1 MNFSHCLTDHVWYNE
16 NKDIK
21 GKEWDISMGKYF
33 NVNGD
38 CQPDLHYMVDISDR
52 LQQIERMVDDGQ
64 YFTINRA
71 RQYGKTTTLIA
82 LGELLQKKYLVLS
95 LDFQMLSYT
104 DFATEQ
110 NFVHVFCRELLDCTE
125 DIVPSIRSNLK
136 SIMENT
142 RATTTLSELF
152 KILSEW
158 CGLSER
164 KLVLIIDEVDSATN
178 NQVFLDFLAQ
188 LRGYYIKRRNLP
200 TFQSVILAG
209 VYDVRNLKGKFVP
222 ENQHKVNSP
231 WNIAADFLVD
241 MSFSEKDIA
250 GMLCEYE
257 TDYSTGMNIDQMANL
272 LVQYTSGYP
281 FLVSRIC
288 KLIDE
293 RISESAQFP
302 SKQDAWTK
310 DGFLEAVKL
319 LLNEKNPLFG
329 SLVAK
334 LTEYPDLREMI
345 YSLLFQGT
353 SIIYHPLNPAIEV
366 GEMLGFVRNDNG
378 SVIIANRIFETYLY
392 NLFLSEDSTDNGMYG
407 LAVRDKNQFICDGHL
422 NMRLILEKFVL
433 YFDDLYGDQGAQF
446 YEDDG
451 RRFFLLFLRP
461 IINGTGNYYVEA
473 QTRNKERTDIIIDY
487 RGEQFII
494 ELKIWRG
501 NAYNTRGER
510 QLTDYLDHY
519 HADTG
524 YMLSFNFNQNKD
536 IGVKEI
542 RCENKTIIEAV
553 V

>member
-1 MNFSHCLTDHVWYNE
+1 
-16 NKDIK
+16 
-21 GKEWDISMGKYF
+21 MGKHF

-38 CQPDLHYMVDISDR
+38 CQPDLHYMVDISER
-52 LQQIERMVDDGQ
+52 LQQIKQMVDDGQ

-71 RQYGKTTTLIA
+71 RQYGKTTTLMA
-82 LGELLQKKYLVLS
+82 LGELLKSEYIVLS
-95 LDFQMLSYT
+95 IDFQMLSYE

-110 NFVHVFCRELLDCTE
+110 NFVRVFCRELLDCTQ
-125 DIVPSIRSNLK
+125 DIVPSIRCKLQSV
-136 SIMENT
+136 MVNT
-142 RATTTLSELF
+142 ETNTTLSELF

-158 CGLSER
+158 CRLAE
-164 KLVLIIDEVDSATN
+164 KELVLIIDEVDSATN

-188 LRGYYIKRRNLP
+188 LRGYYIKRRTLA

-209 VYDVRNLKGKFVP
+209 VYDVRNLKNKFVP
-222 ENQHKVNSP
+222 EDQHKVNSP

-250 GMLCEYE
+250 GMLLEYE
-257 TDYSTGMNIDQMANL
+257 KDYSTGMDIQLMANL

-293 RISESAQFP
+293 RISGSAQF
-302 SKQDAWTK
+302 SSRKAAWTK
-310 DGFLEAVKL
+310 AGFLEAVKL

-334 LTEYPDLREMI
+334 LTEYPELREMV

-353 SIIYHPLNPAIEV
+353 NILYHPLNPAIDV
-366 GEMLGFVRNDNG
+366 GEMLGFFQNDNG
-378 SVIIANRIFETYLY
+378 SVVIANRIFETYLY
-392 NLFLSEDSTDNGMYG
+392 NLFLSEETTDSGMYSI
-407 LAVRDKNQFICDGHL
+407 AVRDKNKFIEGGRL
-422 NMRLILEKFVL
+422 NMRLLLEKFVVS
-433 YFDDLYGDQGAQF
+433 FDDLYGDRGTKF

-473 QTRNKERTDIIIDY
+473 QTRNQERTDIVIDY

-494 ELKIWRG
+494 ELKIWHG
-501 NAYNTRGER
+501 DAYNTRGEQ
-510 QLTDYLDHY
+510 QLIDYLDHY

-524 YMLSFNFNQNKD
+524 YMLSFNFNQNKK

-542 RCENKTIIEAV
+542 LCGNKMIIEAV

>member
-1 MNFSHCLTDHVWYNE
+1 MRKH
-16 NKDIK
+16 
-21 GKEWDISMGKYF
+21 F

-38 CQPDLHYMVDISDR
+38 CQSDLHYMVDISDR
-52 LQQIERMVDDGQ
+52 LSQIKQMVDDGQ

-71 RQYGKTTTLIA
+71 RQYGKTTTLMA
-82 LGELLQKKYLVLS
+82 LAELLKSEYLVLS
-95 LDFQMLSYT
+95 LDFQMLSFA
-104 DFATEQ
+104 DFETEQ
-110 NFVHVFCRELLDCTE
+110 KFVPVFCRELLDCTDE
-125 DIVPSIRSNLK
+125 IVPSVREKLRLIS
-136 SIMENT
+136 ENT
-142 RATTTLSELF
+142 NTTLSELF
-152 KILSEW
+152 KVLSDW
-158 CGLSER
+158 CKVSDK

-188 LRGYYIKRRNLP
+188 LRGYYMKRRNTA

-209 VYDVRNLKGKFVP
+209 VYDVRNLKNKFVP
-222 ENQHKVNSP
+222 EEQHKVNSP

-241 MSFSEKDIA
+241 MSFSKEDIE

-257 TDYSTGMNIDQMANL
+257 DDNHTGMNLDIMANL

-293 RISESAQFP
+293 RITGSTQFP
-302 SKQDAWTK
+302 TKASAWTK
-310 DGFLEAVKL
+310 EGFLEAVKL

-334 LTEYPDLREMI
+334 LTEYPELREML
-345 YSLLFQGT
+345 YTLLFQGN
-353 SIIYHPLNPAIEV
+353 SIIYHPLNPSIEV

-378 SVIIANRIFETYLY
+378 SVAIANRIFETYLY
-392 NLFLSEDSTDNGMYG
+392 NLFLSEDATQSGMYD
-407 LAVRDKNQFICDGHL
+407 LAVRDKNQFIQDGHL
-422 NMRLILEKFVL
+422 NMQLLLQKFVL
-433 YFDDLYGDQGAQF
+433 YFDDLYGDQDVQF

-473 QTRNKERTDIIIDY
+473 QTRNKERTDVIIDY

-494 ELKIWRG
+494 ELKIWHG
-501 NAYNTRGER
+501 NTYNSRGEE
-510 QLTDYLDHY
+510 QLIDYLEHY
-519 HADTG
+519 HVDKG
-524 YMLSFNFNQNKD
+524 YMLSFNFNQNKK
-536 IGVKEI
+536 IGVKEVQI
-542 RCENKTIIEAV
+542 GSKTIIEAV